1 MIGNWAMFG
10 GRNNSAIIGS
20 SSNRYRTTKDLK
32 SVSFGMA
39 SGLDCIKHKTS
50 SVFKPLLIFS
60 SSSFIHWSH
69 KIPICDG
76 YYEFL

>member
-10 GRNNSAIIGS
+10 GRNNSEIIGS

-39 SGLDCIKHKTS
+39 SGLDWIKHRTS
-50 SVFKPLLIFS
+50 SVFKPLLICS
-60 SSSFIHWSH
+60 ASSFIHWSH

-76 YYEFL
+76 FDEFL